1 MDSNENVNDQRV
13 DMMKA
18 QQKEYEKKINKHHS
32 INASLN
38 EDSLEGVFPMPFSLL
53 SIGNSRGGKT
63 YSCMKILENDK
74 YRILERLLPEN
85 IYIIS
90 PTVKLDKTM
99 L

>member
-1 MDSNENVNDQRV
+1 
-13 DMMKA
+13 MMKA
-18 QQKEYEKKINKHHS
+18 QQKEYEKKILKHHN
-32 INASLN
+32 INSKLN
-38 EDSLEGVFPMPFSLL
+38 EDKLEGLFPFPFSLL

-63 YSCMKILENDK
+63 YSCMKILENDS